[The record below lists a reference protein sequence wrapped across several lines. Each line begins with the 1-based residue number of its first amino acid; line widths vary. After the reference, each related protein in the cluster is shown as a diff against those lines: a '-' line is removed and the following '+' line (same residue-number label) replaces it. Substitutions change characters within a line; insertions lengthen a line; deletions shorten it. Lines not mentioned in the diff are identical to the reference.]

1 MLQMALLTL
10 HYTKGRTNNHLDVFT
25 FAEKAAAVCRCRLM
39 DRAMIAVMIARLM
52 IRESSMIAD
61 VLLLFL
67 TRLIP
72 PSMFAYVLG
81 HPRYHADGLGHRLAI
96 CFVIRR

>member
-1 MLQMALLTL
+1 MALLTL

-25 FAEKAAAVCRCRLM
+25 FAEKGAAVCRCRLM

-61 VLLLFL
+61 LLLPFL
-67 TRLIP
+67 IRLLP
-72 PSMFAYVLG
+72 PSIFAYALAY
-81 HPRYHADGLGHRLAI
+81 RLYQADGLGHRLAI
-96 CFVIRR
+96 SFVTRR